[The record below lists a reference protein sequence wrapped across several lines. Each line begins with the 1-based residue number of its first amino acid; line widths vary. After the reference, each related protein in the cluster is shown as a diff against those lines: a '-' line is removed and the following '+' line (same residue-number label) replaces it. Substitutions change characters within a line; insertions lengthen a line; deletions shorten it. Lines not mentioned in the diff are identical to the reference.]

1 MTPDRSGPGRGP
13 PGRPTEETDADVT
26 STEPT
31 RILLVED
38 NPGDARLIRE
48 TLREA
53 ESFPFELALADRLAA
68 AEVRL
73 AAEPFDVV
81 LLDLSLPDAHGLET
95 VRRTLA
101 AAPEAPIVVLTGL
114 DDETLAVNAVQAGA
128 QDYLVKGRLDGTL
141 LARAIRYA
149 MERKRLEREGASL
162 LERERAARA
171 EAEAAVRAR
180 DDVLRIVS
188 HDLGNSLSAVLV
200 TTTLLL
206 RSLPEDGEV
215 RARVG
220 SIRQLA
226 EQMQRLRQDLL
237 DVASIEAGRLSVEPD
252 WHEPRELLDA
262 TREHFAPVAA
272 ERGVGLRVEVGDGLP
287 PVVADRERV
296 LQVLANLVGNALK
309 FTPEGGRITLGAV
322 REGEAVRISVAD
334 TGPGIAPEHL
344 PHVFDRY
351 WKTRGGNRHGAG
363 LGLAICKGIV
373 EAHGGCI
380 GVESVPAEGST
391 FAFTLPAA
399 DVGPG
404 GDG

>member
-1 MTPDRSGPGRGP
+1 MS
-13 PGRPTEETDADVT
+13 
-26 STEPT
+26 T

-53 ESFPFELALADRLAA
+53 ESFPFELAHADRLAA
-68 AEVRL
+68 AEERL
-73 AAEPFDVV
+73 AGEAFDVV

-101 AAPEAPIVVLTGL
+101 AAPEAAIVVLTGL
-114 DDETLAVNAVQAGA
+114 DDETLAVAAVQAGA

-149 MERKRLEREGASL
+149 VERKRLERERAHLLAS
-162 LERERAARA
+162 EREARA
-171 EAEAAVRAR
+171 TAEAAVRAR
-180 DDVLRIVS
+180 DDVLRVVS

-206 RSLPEDGEV
+206 RSLPEEGEV
-215 RARVG
+215 RQRVA

-237 DVASIEAGRLSVEPD
+237 DVASIEAGRLSIEPD
-252 WHEPRELLDA
+252 WYEPRELLEA
-262 TREHFAPVAA
+262 TREHFSPVAA
-272 ERGVGLRVEVGDGLP
+272 ERGVSLAVEAEAGLP

-309 FTPEGGRITLGAV
+309 FTPAGGRVELSAGRDPEGV
-322 REGEAVRISVAD
+322 RVAVAD

-344 PHVFDRY
+344 PHVFDRF
-351 WKTRGGNRHGAG
+351 WKTQGGNRHGAG

-373 EAHGGCI
+373 EAHGGSI
-380 GVESVPAEGST
+380 GARSVPGEGST

-399 DVGPG
+399 ETGPE
-404 GDG
+404 

>member
-1 MTPDRSGPGRGP
+1 
-13 PGRPTEETDADVT
+13 V
-26 STEPT
+26 PT

-53 ESFPFELALADRLAA
+53 ESLPFQLTHADRLAA
-68 AEVRL
+68 AEERL
-73 AAEPFDVV
+73 AAEAFDVV

-101 AAPEAPIVVLTGL
+101 AGAEVPIIVLTGL
-114 DDETLAVNAVQAGA
+114 DDETTAVAAVQAGA
-128 QDYLVKGRLDGTL
+128 QDYLAKGRLDGTL

-149 MERKRLEREGASL
+149 MERKRLERERVEL
-162 LERERAARA
+162 LRSEREARA
-171 EAEAAVRAR
+171 TAEAAVRAR
-180 DDVLRIVS
+180 DDVLRVVS

-215 RARVG
+215 RPRVA

-237 DVASIEAGRLSVEPD
+237 DVASIEAGRLSIEPD
-252 WHEPRELLDA
+252 WHEPGELLEA
-262 TREHFAPVAA
+262 TRGHFSPVAA
-272 ERGVGLRVEVGDGLP
+272 EKGVCLETRTEQELP

-309 FTPEGGRITLGAV
+309 FTPAGGRIELSAARV
-322 REGEAVRISVAD
+322 PEGVRIAVAD
-334 TGPGIAPEHL
+334 TGPGIAPENL
-344 PHVFDRY
+344 PHVFDRF
-351 WKTRGGNRHGAG
+351 WKTQGGNRHGAG

-373 EAHGGCI
+373 EAHGGSI
-380 GVESVPAEGST
+380 GVESRLAAGST

-399 DVGPG
+399 EAAPD
-404 GDG
+404 DE

>member
-1 MTPDRSGPGRGP
+1 M
-13 PGRPTEETDADVT
+13 
-26 STEPT
+26 PT

-53 ESFPFELALADRLAA
+53 ESLPFQLTHADRLAA
-68 AEVRL
+68 AEERL
-73 AAEPFDVV
+73 AAEAFDVV

-101 AAPEAPIVVLTGL
+101 AGAEVPIIVLTGL
-114 DDETLAVNAVQAGA
+114 DDETTAVAAVQAGA
-128 QDYLVKGRLDGTL
+128 QDYLAKGRLDGTL

-149 MERKRLEREGASL
+149 MERKRLERERVEL
-162 LERERAARA
+162 LRSEREARA
-171 EAEAAVRAR
+171 TAEAAVRAR
-180 DDVLRIVS
+180 DDVLRVVS

-215 RARVG
+215 RPRVA

-237 DVASIEAGRLSVEPD
+237 DVASIEAGRLSIEPD
-252 WHEPRELLDA
+252 WHEPGELLEA
-262 TREHFAPVAA
+262 TRGHFSPVAA
-272 ERGVGLRVEVGDGLP
+272 EKGVCLETRTEQELP

-309 FTPEGGRITLGAV
+309 FTPAGGRIELSAARV
-322 REGEAVRISVAD
+322 PEGVRIAVAD
-334 TGPGIAPEHL
+334 TGPGIAPENL
-344 PHVFDRY
+344 PHVFDRF
-351 WKTRGGNRHGAG
+351 WKTQGGNRHGAG

-373 EAHGGCI
+373 EAHGGSI
-380 GVESVPAEGST
+380 GVESRLAAGST

-399 DVGPG
+399 EAAPD
-404 GDG
+404 DE